1 MFTFTSCFQNLY
13 LFHFISIECFNKVFP
28 FPFSVNQIRTC
39 FLASGI
45 RGDPQIKTTHD
56 CIELRI
62 MLHQLCYHPC
72 VYFSV
77 TSTPRPSLS
86 IPSILLDSWK
96 PLVTDHPGEQPTRR
110 IEKSL
115 GEHFTWHGAK
125 DHGWRVD
132 PCRVLTSKFDAKDP
146 GWLQLL
152 QCSKS
157 LLPFLL
163 NQKDIVFPCISKKS
177 RLVMPWVHSLS
188 PNLPCALVWSSGF
201 GWGLFAPGVI
211 SARCAVLC
219 GDSQFRWRNESE
231 EESSCHEFR
240 RVWGTDRNSTK
251 FYTLTSWRVQEFM
264 FSPNLFHASYFS
276 LEYMFGWKKS
286 LKEAAWNCHRIGPG
300 ASPTLMCE
308 PPNGDLYSFKSS
320 LCTSFARCEGRILD
334 QNFAFYNNRRIVFCC
349 VFVLVLWNPR
359 LGSRRISWTG
369 YR

>member
-1 MFTFTSCFQNLY
+1 MLSKPVF

-45 RGDPQIKTTHD
+45 RGNPQIKTTHD

-62 MLHQLCYHPC
+62 MLHQLCHHPC

-77 TSTPRPSLS
+77 TSTPPPSLS

-152 QCSKS
+152 QWSKS

-163 NQKDIVFPCISKKS
+163 NQKDIVFPCISKK
-177 RLVMPWVHSLS
+177 
-188 PNLPCALVWSSGF
+188 F
-201 GWGLFAPGVI
+201 
-211 SARCAVLC
+211 
-219 GDSQFRWRNESE
+219 
-231 EESSCHEFR
+231 
-240 RVWGTDRNSTK
+240 
-251 FYTLTSWRVQEFM
+251 
-264 FSPNLFHASYFS
+264 
-276 LEYMFGWKKS
+276 
-286 LKEAAWNCHRIGPG
+286 
-300 ASPTLMCE
+300 
-308 PPNGDLYSFKSS
+308 
-320 LCTSFARCEGRILD
+320 
-334 QNFAFYNNRRIVFCC
+334 
-349 VFVLVLWNPR
+349 
-359 LGSRRISWTG
+359 
-369 YR
+369 

>member
-1 MFTFTSCFQNLY
+1 M
-13 LFHFISIECFNKVFP
+13 SI
-28 FPFSVNQIRTC
+28 
-39 FLASGI
+39 FLLQV
-45 RGDPQIKTTHD
+45 P
-56 CIELRI
+56 
-62 MLHQLCYHPC
+62 P
-72 VYFSV
+72 
-77 TSTPRPSLS
+77 PPSLS

-96 PLVTDHPGEQPTRR
+96 PLVTDHPSEQPTRR

-152 QCSKS
+152 QWSKS

-163 NQKDIVFPCISKKS
+163 NQKDIVFPCISKNS
-177 RLVMPWVHSLS
+177 RLGMPWVHSLS

-240 RVWGTDRNSTK
+240 RVWGLTDRNSTK

-264 FSPNLFHASYFS
+264 FSDDFFHASCFS
-276 LEYMFGWKKS
+276 FGVYVWVEKS
-286 LKEAAWNCHRIGPG
+286 PWRKQLGTVIE
-300 ASPTLMCE
+300 L
-308 PPNGDLYSFKSS
+308 
-320 LCTSFARCEGRILD
+320 
-334 QNFAFYNNRRIVFCC
+334 
-349 VFVLVLWNPR
+349 VLVLHQP
-359 LGSRRISWTG
+359 
-369 YR
+369 